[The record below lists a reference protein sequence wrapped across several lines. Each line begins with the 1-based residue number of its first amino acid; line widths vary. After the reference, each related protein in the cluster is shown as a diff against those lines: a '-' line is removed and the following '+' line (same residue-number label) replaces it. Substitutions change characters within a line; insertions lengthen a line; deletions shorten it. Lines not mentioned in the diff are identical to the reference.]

1 MKQRYFYLDVV
12 RCLAC
17 FLVVVMHSMRGG
29 DNANAVL
36 YVALDT
42 LAKPCNALFFMASGA
57 LLLPVK
63 TDRSKFLKRRLAKI
77 IIPCLVWTIVA
88 NLFDVACGKQSFSE
102 MLAILVNVPFSD
114 KAYGILW
121 FVYVLIGLYILA
133 PILSPWLS
141 SASKSDV
148 RWLLGI
154 WGVTLIL
161 IIARNFIRFP
171 DDERQMLYYFGGYG
185 GYFLLGYYLHQYR
198 PRQNTL
204 LLMFMILLS
213 FVVALLL
220 RAPMF
225 LELNRNSFLGYLS
238 IFIALS
244 SYGWFTL
251 IQKSISSNNTGNES
265 EKINS
270 PIRNFVTKVSNLT
283 FGVYLIHILV
293 RDTIWHIPFVI
304 SHGCLIELI
313 LTILFTFVFSLSVVW
328 LISMLPFAN
337 YIIGYKQTSG
347 KSL

>member
-1 MKQRYFYLDVV
+1 MKQRYVYLDVV

-17 FLVVVMHSMRGG
+17 FLVVVMHSMRGD

-63 TDRSKFLKRRLAKI
+63 TERSEFLKRRLAKI
-77 IIPCLVWTIVA
+77 VIPCLVWTLVS
-88 NLFDVACGKQSFSE
+88 NLIGVACGEQSFSE

-121 FVYVLIGLYILA
+121 FVYVLVGLYILA
-133 PILSPWLS
+133 PILSPWLI
-141 SASKSDV
+141 SASKNEV
-148 RWLLGI
+148 KWLLGI

-161 IIARNFIRFP
+161 TIARNFIGFP
-171 DDERQMLYYFGGYG
+171 ADERQMLYYFGGYG
-185 GYFLLGYYLHQYR
+185 GYFILGYYLHQYR
-198 PRQNTL
+198 PRHNTL

-225 LELNRNSFLGYLS
+225 LELNRDSFLGYLS

-244 SYGWFTL
+244 SYSWFVL
-251 IQKSISSNNTGNES
+251 IQKSISSNIGENES
-265 EKINS
+265 DKNNS
-270 PIRNFVTKVSNLT
+270 LICNLVAKVSNLT
-283 FGVYLIHILV
+283 FGVYLLHIIV
-293 RDTIWHIPFVI
+293 RNAIWHIPFVI
-304 SHGCLIELI
+304 SHGCIIELI
-313 LTILFTFVFSLSVVW
+313 LTISLTFIFSLGVAW

-337 YIIGYKQTSG
+337 YIIGYK
-347 KSL
+347 KL